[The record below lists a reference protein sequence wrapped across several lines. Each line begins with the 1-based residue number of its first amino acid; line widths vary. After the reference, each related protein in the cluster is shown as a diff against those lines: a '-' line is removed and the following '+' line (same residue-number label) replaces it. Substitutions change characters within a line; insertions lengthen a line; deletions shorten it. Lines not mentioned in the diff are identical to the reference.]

1 MSTTIGL
8 IIGGIGATFLSVS
21 FPEVAVQVNDGVLR
35 IVTLL
40 TDASGAIQ

>member
-21 FPEVAVQVNDGVLR
+21 FPEVAVQVHDGVLK
-35 IVTLL
+35 IVVLI
-40 TDASGAIQ
+40 TDATGTIQ

>member
-21 FPEVAVQVNDGVLR
+21 FPEVAIQVHDGVIRVVGL
-35 IVTLL
+35 I
-40 TDASGAIQ
+40 TDVSGAIQ